1 MPLKEKKK
9 NTMAERYLTD
19 EEKERAKRS
28 IIDMYKQLGTFLKS
42 EKYKKDLKMELELS
56 QPDFVGSINKRIED
70 MEKTD
75 HGIVIAGETSAGKST
90 LINKILG
97 KIIFIGTTSES
108 TSTICK
114 IRNLER
120 VRIITENLKGEID
133 ETDLTATCDIQSQSG
148 EKLLRTTL
156 TDLTDMTSSGNFK
169 EVKYVDVGFPIPFLQ
184 ENTILVDTPGIGG
197 AVEFTQK
204 LMEYL
209 PNALSFIFV
218 ISVER
223 AGGMQDDRLPSL
235 LESIKK
241 LRNKNEM
248 PCFDPEDVIFIT
260 NKWDCIRSQL
270 DVEKEKEKVWEK
282 TKRDIKRKW
291 EFVKEEHIF
300 RMNCLDVFLNAENEN
315 VSTKEFIKFRK
326 VLLANVEK
334 AKNIRFERHFRY
346 LLDLLENVSKGL
358 HARLH
363 LKQMSADTQNR
374 LTELHLRSIQDLKL
388 KCEKIRKS
396 VLEKTALIIE
406 DIATDCY
413 EKMSKDSE
421 KKIILNPSDVTPM
434 IEVKWHPTRFANE
447 INIRITEYVNNRL
460 QSEQVL
466 QKFEDVKNEI
476 ISFYREVSTDLSAME
491 NQWTNVVKTE
501 SFGEYRREGPSDQDD
516 LPLQIKIPVVAL
528 SVLVMVALVA
538 LGIMVSPVLIPT
550 LLIMSRD
557 DRKRRIIDEVYDKH
571 KDKIRG
577 EIRKHLKK
585 NCGDPLNDLVENVTK
600 DLLPSR
606 IKFLENMIKTLLQTR
621 EKILMDMETLE
632 ELKKKVDAMKISAS
646 KIQAALN
653 EFQM

>member
-1 MPLKEKKK
+1 M
-9 NTMAERYLTD
+9 
-19 EEKERAKRS
+19 
-28 IIDMYKQLGTFLKS
+28 
-42 EKYKKDLKMELELS
+42 
-56 QPDFVGSINKRIED
+56 
-70 MEKTD
+70 
-75 HGIVIAGETSAGKST
+75 
-90 LINKILG
+90 
-97 KIIFIGTTSES
+97 
-108 TSTICK
+108 
-114 IRNLER
+114 
-120 VRIITENLKGEID
+120 
-133 ETDLTATCDIQSQSG
+133 
-148 EKLLRTTL
+148 
-156 TDLTDMTSSGNFK
+156 
-169 EVKYVDVGFPIPFLQ
+169 
-184 ENTILVDTPGIGG
+184 
-197 AVEFTQK
+197 
-204 LMEYL
+204 
-209 PNALSFIFV
+209 
-218 ISVER
+218 
-223 AGGMQDDRLPSL
+223 
-235 LESIKK
+235 
-241 LRNKNEM
+241 
-248 PCFDPEDVIFIT
+248 
-260 NKWDCIRSQL
+260 
-270 DVEKEKEKVWEK
+270 
-282 TKRDIKRKW
+282 
-291 EFVKEEHIF
+291 
-300 RMNCLDVFLNAENEN
+300 
-315 VSTKEFIKFRK
+315 
-326 VLLANVEK
+326 
-334 AKNIRFERHFRY
+334 
-346 LLDLLENVSKGL
+346 
-358 HARLH
+358 
-363 LKQMSADTQNR
+363 
-374 LTELHLRSIQDLKL
+374 
-388 KCEKIRKS
+388 
-396 VLEKTALIIE
+396 EKTALIIE

-646 KIQAALN
+646 KIQTALN